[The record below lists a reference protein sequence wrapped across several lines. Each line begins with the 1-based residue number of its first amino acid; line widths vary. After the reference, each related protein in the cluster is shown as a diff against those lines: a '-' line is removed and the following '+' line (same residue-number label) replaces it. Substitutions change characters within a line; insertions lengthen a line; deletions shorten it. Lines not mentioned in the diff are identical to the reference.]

1 MSPCRG
7 RVNASVD
14 MRDRQQKIAR
24 VVGIGLSLLGVVVLL
39 IGLYLAWLG
48 WRSQDWP
55 SVMGQVDAVQVQQSK
70 GGSAGAAERQPS
82 WHVQLRYRYAVAG
95 QSRLGQ
101 RYSFTRGVRASDDYP
116 DEASA
121 RAAAAG
127 WTVGKPM
134 PVYYDPLLPDEAV
147 LERGIG
153 LASFIPAGLGVGLM
167 LLGLL
172 LGWWQRRV
180 ASPDP
185 T

>member
-1 MSPCRG
+1 
-7 RVNASVD
+7 
-14 MRDRQQKIAR
+14 MRDRQRQIAR

-55 SVMGQVDAVQVQQSK
+55 SVAGVVDTVQVQQSK
-70 GGSAGAAERQPS
+70 GGSASAAQRQPS
-82 WHVQLRYRYAVAG
+82 WHVQLRYRYDVDG
-95 QSRLGQ
+95 RSRVGE

-116 DEASA
+116 DEALA

-127 WTVGKPM
+127 WTVGKPL
-134 PVYYDPLLPDEAV
+134 PVYYDPLRPDEAV

-153 LASFIPAGLGVGLM
+153 PASFIPAGLGVGLM

-172 LGWWQRRV
+172 LGWWQRR
-180 ASPDP
+180 ATSPDP